1 MRSPGIAPDGF
12 GPWGVYHGTN
22 YGGQGSLAPGGYVA
36 VRESG
41 FDQQP
46 PLLSSLEGGG
56 QDPELLAKPVLISA
70 ADFPTAEGA
79 ARSACGKVTNFFRH
93 PLASFLQMASYG
105 GQTVVV
111 DSVLATTCAAA
122 Q

>member
-1 MRSPGIAPDGF
+1 MSRCANPVSI
-12 GPWGVYHGTN
+12 
-22 YGGQGSLAPGGYVA
+22 
-36 VRESG
+36 
-41 FDQQP
+41 
-46 PLLSSLEGGG
+46 SSLLCSAVSRAA
-56 QDPELLAKPVLISA
+56 DKTPSYWAKPVLISA